1 MVRDARG
8 KWAKGDTFLGCPG
21 YGEFEWKFT
30 HDSYRF
36 TYFTND
42 QYQGTCPECGQENAT
57 HPSYTEFGTNEK
69 GVSVSATET
78 IYGNDAIGGNTKQ
91 NITGVD
97 PS

>member
-1 MVRDARG
+1 MTAM
-8 KWAKGDTFLGCPG
+8 LGCPG

-57 HPSYTEFGTNEK
+57 HPSYTPEAK
-69 GVSVSATET
+69 
-78 IYGNDAIGGNTKQ
+78 
-91 NITGVD
+91 
-97 PS
+97 